1 MQKTLPVVFTV
12 FALQLLPL
20 ASIAQAKHLRTVEET
35 RKAAEAVVASVAA
48 GNATGAWKELRPLT
62 VIPPAEFEVFE
73 AQFGSQM
80 GTMLQRFGPANGYE
94 FVREELAGKSVIRY
108 TFLVKHE
115 KAPMRWLFVFYQAPK
130 GWVVTDFKFDGNAS
144 AFFPSGG

>member
-1 MQKTLPVVFTV
+1 MQKTSPILFAA

-20 ASIAQAKHLRTVEET
+20 ASIAQTKYLRTAEET
-35 RKAAEAVVASVAA
+35 RKSAESVVASVAA
-48 GNATGAWKELRPLT
+48 GNPTGAWKELRALT

-80 GTMLQRFGPANGYE
+80 GSMLHRFGPANGYE

-108 TFLVKHE
+108 TFVVKHE

-130 GWVVTDFKFDGNAS
+130 GWVVTGVKFDGNTS
-144 AFFPSGG
+144 ALFPSGG